1 MVQILDP
8 LLIVALALNF
18 VALGVSR
25 TRGVINAVALQGVL
39 LGIFPLF
46 VHPRAGLRVLVLVAV
61 TIVLKGLAIPSFL
74 VHAMREA
81 NIQHEVTPVVN
92 FMTSLLLGAV
102 GTALALVFSST
113 LPLAA
118 EHSDLLLV
126 PASLATAWTGFLLLT
141 TRKKAISQVLGYLVL
156 ENGIFLFGLL
166 LLEAMPFLVEVGVL
180 LDLFTGVFVMG
191 IIIHHI
197 SREFASMSTEHLTIL
212 NEEQLAELK
221 D

>member
-1 MVQILDP
+1 MVQFLDP

-25 TRGVINAVALQGVL
+25 IRGVINAVALQGML

-46 VHPRAGLRVLVLVAV
+46 VHPEIGLRGILLIIV
-61 TIVLKGLAIPSFL
+61 TVGLKGFVIPGFL

-81 NIQHEVTPVVN
+81 NIQHEVKPIIN
-92 FMTSLLLGAV
+92 YMSSLLLGAV
-102 GTALALVFSST
+102 GTGLAMVFSYT
-113 LPLAA
+113 LPLAE
-118 EHSDLLLV
+118 EHAKLLLV
-126 PASLATAWTGFLLLT
+126 PASLSTVWTGFLMLT
-141 TRKKAISQVLGYLVL
+141 TRRKAIMQVLGYLLL

-191 IIIHHI
+191 IIVHHI
-197 SREFASMSTEHLTIL
+197 SREFASISTEHL
-212 NEEQLAELK
+212 AELK
-221 D
+221 E